1 LLSGLPN
8 IAKYHV
14 YQALLQIAARHSAAT
29 RIILPYDL
37 AGQSNLKGC

>member
-1 LLSGLPN
+1 MAECHL
-8 IAKYHV
+8 

-37 AGQSNLKGC
+37 VGQSNLKGC